1 MDVEDDLLPI
11 APASAGG
18 GEPSQAL
25 LSGDQFDVE
34 AYAAQYSG
42 RTRVA
47 RLLFIAGKC
56 GSEQMQLDALRL
68 AYDRT
73 LKGED
78 TALHRDV
85 SSRIAGRL
93 GPRYAVDQAWS
104 DAVERRSLVRK
115 DKLDSELNGYKVP
128 KTLKDRKSVV

>member
-1 MDVEDDLLPI
+1 MDIEDELPL
-11 APASAGG
+11 APAPAGGG

-34 AYAAQYSG
+34 AYAAQYTG

-47 RLLFIAGKC
+47 RLLFIADKSP
-56 GSEQMQLDALRL
+56 SEQMQLDALRL
-68 AYDRT
+68 AYEAS

-85 SSRIAGRL
+85 TAKIAGRL
-93 GPRYAVDQAWS
+93 GPRYALDQAWS
-104 DAVERRSLVRK
+104 DALDRRSLVRK
-115 DKLDSELNGYKVP
+115 EKLDSELNGYKVP
-128 KTLKDRKSVV
+128 KP

>member
-1 MDVEDDLLPI
+1 MDIDDELPT
-11 APASAGG
+11 APAPAGG

-34 AYAAQYSG
+34 VYAAQYSG

-56 GSEQMQLDALRL
+56 DSEQMRLDALRL
-68 AYDRT
+68 AYEGS

-85 SSRIAGRL
+85 VANIAGRL

-115 DKLDSELNGYKVP
+115 DKLDSELSGYKVP
-128 KTLKDRKSVV
+128 KP